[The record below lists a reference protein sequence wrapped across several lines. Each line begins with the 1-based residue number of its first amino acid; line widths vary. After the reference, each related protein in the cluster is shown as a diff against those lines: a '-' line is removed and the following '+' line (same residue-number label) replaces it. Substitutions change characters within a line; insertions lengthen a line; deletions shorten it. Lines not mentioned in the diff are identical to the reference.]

1 MGMTFVCNMLNA
13 IPSRSPV
20 EGRRKDG
27 PSSLE
32 LAQYTLFH
40 FPFGIPIHQI
50 EWDTHVVH
58 AKPLCKVSCYV
69 TLHSNLVYIRGDFGH
84 FNLQHLRLVICHK
97 VKRSNKSNP

>member
-1 MGMTFVCNMLNA
+1 MGMAFVCNMLNA

-32 LAQYTLFH
+32 LARYTLFH

-69 TLHSNLVYIRGDFGH
+69 TFHSNLTYIRGDFGH
-84 FNLQHLRLVICHK
+84 LNLQHLRLVICHK